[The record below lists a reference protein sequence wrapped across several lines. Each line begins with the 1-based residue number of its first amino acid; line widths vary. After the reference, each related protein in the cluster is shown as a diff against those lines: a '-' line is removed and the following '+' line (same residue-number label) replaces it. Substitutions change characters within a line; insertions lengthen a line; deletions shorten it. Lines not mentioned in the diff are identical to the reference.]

1 MAVTTESAAFFHK
14 NLARSALRS
23 ASVGSDLHFHTKF
36 MTRDERFALYNEL
49 DERIVQE
56 AVRLSQEHKQTNQNK
71 VEFDLFFPTA
81 AANVVDAYTK
91 TGN

>member
-1 MAVTTESAAFFHK
+1 MAITTESAAFFHK
-14 NLARSALRS
+14 NLARSALRALS
-23 ASVGSDLHFHTKF
+23 AQLRATTQF
-36 MTRDERFALYNEL
+36 MTRDERFALYEEL
-49 DERIVQE
+49 DERVIRE